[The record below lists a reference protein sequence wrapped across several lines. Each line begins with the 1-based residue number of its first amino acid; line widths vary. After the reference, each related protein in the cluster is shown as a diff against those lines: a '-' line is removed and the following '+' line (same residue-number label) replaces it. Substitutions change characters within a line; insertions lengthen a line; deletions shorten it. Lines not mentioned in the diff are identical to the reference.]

1 MCKGNR
7 KSLIFQIY
15 GALFGNSTE
24 TSYLCA
30 MYQDKTVAYYTL
42 GCRLNFAESS
52 TLAYR
57 LSRLGFHRIRPNVGG
72 ADLIVVNTCAVTE
85 QATAKCRQQIR
96 KLIRE
101 NPNAFVVVT
110 GCYAQIEPKELA
122 DSIGGIDLIVGTEF
136 KGEGIASY
144 LGDLTKRSEAQ
155 VLSTRFQEIHTF
167 HASCSA
173 DDRTRHFLKV
183 QDGCDYFCTY
193 CTIPMARGRS
203 RNPQIAE
210 LVAMAQDV
218 VAHGGKEIVLTG
230 VNIGD
235 FGKSTGENFFDLC
248 RALDAVEGVER
259 YRIGSIEPNL
269 LTDELLRWI
278 ATESKRFAPHF
289 HIPLQAG
296 SDEVLSLMHRRY
308 DTSLFRR
315 KIELVKELL
324 PHAFIGVDV
333 MAGMRGETPEL
344 FEKAYAFIESLPVSQ
359 LHPFTYS
366 ERSGTKALDIKTVV
380 PVRERHERTARLVEL
395 SEKKLREFYA
405 LQAGTKHRV
414 LWEECGEKIP
424 MMLGFTENY
433 IRVEAPRDASL
444 FNVCQEVTLGN
455 EIGESNQGPTLTV
468 DNG

>member
-1 MCKGNR
+1 
-7 KSLIFQIY
+7 
-15 GALFGNSTE
+15 
-24 TSYLCA
+24 
-30 MYQDKTVAYYTL
+30 MYSNKTVAYYTL

-52 TLAYR
+52 TLAFR
-57 LSRLGFHRIRPNVGG
+57 LSQLGFKKQVKGEGG
-72 ADLIVVNTCAVTE
+72 ADLLVVNTCAVTE

-101 NPNAFVVVT
+101 NPTAFVVVT

-122 DSIGGIDLIVGTEF
+122 DSVGGIDLIVGTEF
-136 KGEGIASY
+136 KGENLASY
-144 LGDLTKRSEAQ
+144 LGDLSKQPEVQ
-155 VLSTRFQEIHTF
+155 LMHTRFQEIHTF

-203 RNPQIAE
+203 RNPHIE
-210 LVAMAQDV
+210 DLVAAAAEV
-218 VAHGGKEIVLTG
+218 VRQGGKEIVLTG

-235 FGKSTGENFFDLC
+235 FGKTTGETFFDLC
-248 RALDAVEGVER
+248 RALDDVEGVER

-296 SDEVLSLMHRRY
+296 SDEVLSLMRRRY
-308 DTSLFRR
+308 DTALFRR
-315 KIELVKELL
+315 KIELVKQLL
-324 PHAFIGVDV
+324 PDAFIGVDV

-344 FEKAYAFIESLPVSQ
+344 FEKAYAFIESLAVSQ

-366 ERSGTKALDIKTVV
+366 ERNGTKALEIKPVV
-380 PVRERHERTARLVEL
+380 PVPQRHERTARLVEL
-395 SEKKLREFYA
+395 SEKKLRDFYQS
-405 LQAGTKHRV
+405 QAGTRRRV
-414 LWEECGEKIP
+414 LWEECGEKSRV
-424 MMLGFTENY
+424 MHGFTENY
-433 IRVEAPRDASL
+433 IRVEAPRNPAL
-444 FNVCQEVTLGN
+444 FNVCQEVVLGH
-455 EIGESNQGPTLTV
+455 EIGESNQGPTVNVL
-468 DNG
+468 GHELKE